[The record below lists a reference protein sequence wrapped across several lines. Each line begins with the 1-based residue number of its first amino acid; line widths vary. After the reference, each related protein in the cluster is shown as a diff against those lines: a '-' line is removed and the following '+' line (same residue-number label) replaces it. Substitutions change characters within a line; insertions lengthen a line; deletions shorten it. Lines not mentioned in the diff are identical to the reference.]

1 MAEKEIELWKKSG
14 KIAAEIMQKA
24 RKFVKPGMPLLE
36 IAEMIENE
44 VEKRKVSFAFPVN
57 LSLNETAAHSSPT
70 YDDKRIA
77 EGILKIDIGI
87 SVDGYISDT
96 ASSIDLTPDKRF
108 SKLIKASEDALNA
121 AAKMAKAG
129 TQLQEI
135 GAVIQ
140 ETINKAG
147 FAPVANLS
155 GHGLERWR
163 IHAEPRVPNYNNHDS
178 NTLKEG
184 QIIAIEPFATDG
196 EGMVEDGKPS
206 GVYMLLEK
214 KPARG
219 KLSREILEFIEKN
232 YNTLP
237 FSARWLVNNKKFGS
251 KSLFALKELQ
261 NLGILHQFPQL
272 IEKAKGNVSHSE
284 HTFFVK
290 KNGLEILTKRA
301 Q

>member
-1 MAEKEIELWKKSG
+1 MEEKEAEMWKKSG
-14 KIAAEIMQKA
+14 KIAAEIMLKA

-36 IAEMIENE
+36 IAEMIEDE
-44 VEKRKVSFAFPVN
+44 IEKKGAKCAFPVN
-57 LSLNETAAHSSPT
+57 LSLNETAAHSSPS

-77 EGILKIDIGI
+77 EGILKIDLGI

-121 AAKMAKAG
+121 AAKIAKAG

-135 GAVIQ
+135 GTVIQ
-140 ETINKAG
+140 EIVNKAG

-163 IHAEPRVPNYNNHDS
+163 IHANPRVPNYNNHDT
-178 NTLKEG
+178 NALKEG

-196 EGMVEDGKPS
+196 EGIVEDGKPS
-206 GVYMLLEK
+206 GIYMLLEK
-214 KPARG
+214 KPTRS
-219 KLSREILEFIEKN
+219 KLSREILDFIEKN

-237 FSARWLVNNKKFGS
+237 FSARWLVNNKKFGL
-251 KSLFALKELQ
+251 KSLLALKELQ
-261 NLGILHQFPQL
+261 NLGIIHQFSQL
-272 IEKAKGNVSHSE
+272 TEKAKGNVSHSE
-284 HTFFVK
+284 HTFLIK
-290 KNGLEILTKRA
+290 KNSSEILTKRA
-301 Q
+301 

>member
-1 MAEKEIELWKKSG
+1 MEAKEEEMWKKSG

-24 RKFVKPGMPLLE
+24 RKFIKPGMPLLE
-36 IAEMIENE
+36 IAEMIEDE
-44 VEKRKVSFAFPVN
+44 AEKRKVSFAFPVN
-57 LSLNETAAHSSPT
+57 LSINETAAHSSPA

-77 EGILKIDIGI
+77 EGILKIDLGI

-121 AAKMAKAG
+121 AAKIAKAG
-129 TQLQEI
+129 KQLQEI
-135 GAVIQ
+135 GTVIQ

-163 IHAEPRVPNYNNHDS
+163 IHSDPRVPNYNNHDT

-196 EGMVEDGKPS
+196 EGIVEDGKPS
-206 GVYMLLEK
+206 GIYMMLEK
-214 KPARG
+214 KPARS
-219 KLSREILEFIEKN
+219 KLAREILDFIEKN
-232 YNTLP
+232 YSTLP
-237 FSARWLVNNKKFGS
+237 FSARWLVNNKRFGL
-251 KSLFALKELQ
+251 KSLLALKELQ
-261 NLGILHQFPQL
+261 NL
-272 IEKAKGNVSHSE
+272 
-284 HTFFVK
+284 
-290 KNGLEILTKRA
+290 R
-301 Q
+301 